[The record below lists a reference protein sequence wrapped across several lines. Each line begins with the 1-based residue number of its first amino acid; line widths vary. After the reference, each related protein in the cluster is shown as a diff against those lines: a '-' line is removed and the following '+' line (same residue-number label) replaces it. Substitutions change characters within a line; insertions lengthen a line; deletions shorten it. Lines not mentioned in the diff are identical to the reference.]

1 MASTEDLIADYLAK
15 GGSITCLPE
24 KDPKQAQ
31 ADFYEARRN
40 RMNEQVQRYK
50 RRGR

>member
-15 GGSITCLPE
+15 GGAITCLPE

-31 ADFYEARRN
+31 ADYYKARRN
-40 RMNEQVQRYK
+40 RLTKQARKYK
-50 RRGR
+50 RG